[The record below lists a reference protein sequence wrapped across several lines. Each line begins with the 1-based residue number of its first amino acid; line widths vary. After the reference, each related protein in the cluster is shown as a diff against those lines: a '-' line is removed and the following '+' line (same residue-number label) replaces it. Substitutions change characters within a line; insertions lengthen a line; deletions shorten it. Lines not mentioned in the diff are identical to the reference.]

1 MGQGACKIVDCE
13 KTSWIKPHTLEY
25 SQKLRDTQ
33 LALINKFGRDLQLC
47 HFERDYNGW
56 GLLQYQ
62 HWFVTDGTW
71 TIEFGGGEIENANVQ
86 IHSNRLPTG
95 YFIEKRFEM
104 TLEVKERM
112 RKVCGATNYSL
123 ALRNCEHV
131 AR

>member
-1 MGQGACKIVDCE
+1 MA
-13 KTSWIKPHTLEY
+13 
-25 SQKLRDTQ
+25 
-33 LALINKFGRDLQLC
+33 
-47 HFERDYNGW
+47 
-56 GLLQYQ
+56 
-62 HWFVTDGTW
+62 
-71 TIEFGGGEIENANVQ
+71 IEFGGGEIENANVQ

-123 ALRNCEHV
+123 ALRNYEHV